1 MPTWLKAPATPF
13 EVVPD
18 RIPLEPDPLVR
29 VVAQVR
35 FVPVLSVREQG
46 FIAPFQ
52 EDIRAAYPLVQK
64 EVQQEVALGPRGIQ
78 PVAESVLWRFSDA
91 SNIWEVTLS
100 EDFISLACSEYSD
113 RDDFLGR
120 LRKALEAVG
129 HRIRP
134 VLTSR
139 VGVRYINRLSGE
151 ETGRLPQFI
160 RPELLGLA
168 SAELGDG
175 KASRELTEAEFVTD
189 AANLRGRWGYL
200 PANAVYEPMIDPI
213 GEPSWLLDLDA
224 YTMVRD
230 AFDARSCVALAKRY
244 TDIVY
249 GFFRWAISDQFL
261 RAREVA
267 R

>member
-1 MPTWLKAPATPF
+1 MPTWSKAPATPF

-35 FVPVLSVREQG
+35 FAPVLSVREQG

-52 EDIRAAYPLVQK
+52 EDIRAAYPLAQK
-64 EVQQEVALGPRGIQ
+64 EIQQEVALGPRGIQ
-78 PVAESVLWRFSDA
+78 QVAESVLWRFSDA
-91 SNIWEVTLS
+91 SSTWEVALS
-100 EDFISLACSEYSD
+100 ENFVSLACSDYSD
-113 RDDFLGR
+113 RDDFLSR
-120 LRKALEAVG
+120 LRVALDAVG

-139 VGVRYINRLSGE
+139 VGVRYINRLSGV
-151 ETGRLPQFI
+151 ETDRLPQFI

-175 KASRELTEAEFVTD
+175 KALREWTEAEFVTD

-200 PANAVYEPMIDPI
+200 PANAVHEPMIDPTD
-213 GEPSWLLDLDA
+213 EPSWLLDLDA
-224 YTMVRD
+224 YATVRD
-230 AFDARSCVALAKRY
+230 AFDAHSCVAEAKRY

-249 GFFRWAISDQFL
+249 GFFRWAIADQFL
-261 RAREVA
+261 EARGGG
-267 R
+267 